1 MTTHYATVCQVLDE
15 QHLQINTNTVLN
27 VQWIIELIHL
37 FENVDATALVPNM
50 EDKLFVILDIWAVLP

>member
-15 QHLQINTNTVLN
+15 QHLQINTSTVLN

-50 EDKLFVILDIWAVLP
+50 EDK